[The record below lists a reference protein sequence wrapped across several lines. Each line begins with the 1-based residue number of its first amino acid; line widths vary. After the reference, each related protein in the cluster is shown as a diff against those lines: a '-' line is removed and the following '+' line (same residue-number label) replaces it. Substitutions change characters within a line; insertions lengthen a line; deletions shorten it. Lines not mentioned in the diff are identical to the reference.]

1 MRCIKIR
8 FTAIRLSSYG
18 NGFNSGV
25 NGMKTIEVSIDERLL
40 KEVDQTVY
48 KLQMTRTEFIHK
60 ALIQTLRQYQLPK
73 LEEQDAVG
81 YVRRPVQPDE
91 VEEWAAEQV
100 WGDEWKRAF
109 LIRDKATRERQ

>member
-1 MRCIKIR
+1 
-8 FTAIRLSSYG
+8 
-18 NGFNSGV
+18 
-25 NGMKTIEVSIDERLL
+25 MKTIEMSIDERLL

-48 KLQMTRTEFIHK
+48 KLQMTRAEFIHK

-81 YVRRPVQPDE
+81 YARRPAQAVE

-100 WGDEWKRAF
+100 WGDEWNEVK
-109 LIRDKATRERQ
+109 